1 MKIVITEDKIDYIKD
16 LIKSKGVEF
25 AIEKVGGF
33 DILTKLLGYKNVDQ
47 YIYQYLSDKFD
58 PDYGWEDND
67 FYKNQVRKFGSYLF
81 TINNYESYEYIT
93 YSDGGKKLDI
103 KTWLYNELDELFEDY
118 DWKSIFKKWFE
129 DNTGLKVDWVE

>member
-1 MKIVITEDKIDYIKD
+1 MRIIITEDKIDYIKD

-33 DILTKLLGYKNVDQ
+33 DILTKLLAYKNVDQ
-47 YIYQYLSDKFD
+47 YIYQYLSDKFE
-58 PDYGWEDND
+58 PDYGWGDND
-67 FYKNQVRKFGSYLF
+67 YYKIQVRKYGSYLF
-81 TINNYESYEYIT
+81 DINGYESYEYI
-93 YSDGGKKLDI
+93 SDGGKKLDI
-103 KTWLYNELDELFEDY
+103 KPWLYNELDELFEGY